1 MKHPVFDK
9 SWSAEVQRVYD
20 HDMQEIWDKS
30 IAGHIFNMYHNQLEI
45 YKSLVPEK
53 AKKILDV
60 GCAQATLAL
69 LLAEDGL
76 DVTAVDLRADF
87 LDYAKTRWTHGKIKF
102 LQGNVFDIQLE
113 KGFDVIFAN
122 QILEHLVYP
131 KEFIEKLSSLLEANG
146 LIIMTT
152 PNGEYINNRL
162 PAYGELGDPK
172 DWEHLQ
178 FFADGDGHFFAY
190 TRAEL
195 MEIAKDSGLSS
206 VQCTAFET
214 PWISGHM
221 KFRYL
226 HRLIPYSALKQLDTL
241 SRMLPW
247 SQRYCHQ
254 LLMTGRKR

>member
-69 LLAEDGL
+69 LLAEDGF

-102 LQGNVFDIQLE
+102 LQGNVFDIQIE
-113 KGFDVIFAN
+113 KGFDVIFGN

-162 PAYGELGDPK
+162 PAYG
-172 DWEHLQ
+172 
-178 FFADGDGHFFAY
+178 
-190 TRAEL
+190 
-195 MEIAKDSGLSS
+195 
-206 VQCTAFET
+206 
-214 PWISGHM
+214 
-221 KFRYL
+221 
-226 HRLIPYSALKQLDTL
+226 
-241 SRMLPW
+241 
-247 SQRYCHQ
+247 
-254 LLMTGRKR
+254 